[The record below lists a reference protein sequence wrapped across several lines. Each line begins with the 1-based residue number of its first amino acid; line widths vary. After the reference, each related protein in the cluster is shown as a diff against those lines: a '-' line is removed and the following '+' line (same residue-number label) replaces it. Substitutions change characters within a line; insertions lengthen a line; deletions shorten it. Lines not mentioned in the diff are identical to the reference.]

1 MKDLQKGLHKYIKLN
16 AKIKAWLI
24 GEIQDV
30 RNNFED
36 DLDIAEKGILDG
48 RYECAESLLDQIQ
61 KWENEELS
69 DKNSTNEFHDL
80 LMEIIKQVKERKE
93 KI

>member
-1 MKDLQKGLHKYIKLN
+1 MKDLQKGLHKYVKLN

-48 RYECAESLLDQIQ
+48 RYECADNLLEQIK

-69 DKNSTNEFHDL
+69 DKHSTDEFRDL
-80 LMEIIKQVKERKE
+80 LTEIIKQAKERKE

>member
-1 MKDLQKGLHKYIKLN
+1 MRNNPDDLSNQLVQ
-16 AKIKAWLI
+16 KIKVWLR

-36 DLDIAEKGILDG
+36 DLDSSEKGILDG
-48 RYECAESLLDQIQ
+48 RYECAESLLDQIE

-69 DKNSTNEFHDL
+69 DKHSTDEFRDL
-80 LMEIIKQVKERKE
+80 LIEIIKQVKEREE